1 MNKSKF
7 IVFTLLIALFSLCF
21 VNFGSNKQEVY
32 AAEATLQDE
41 AEIAEVTL
49 QDEAD
54 IAAANVPSTVILS
67 FPVTHISSYG
77 NEINWEVIYGEEYVS
92 YDRDANWMV
101 VSRSTEED
109 RTATLKVTVSDGEN
123 SSSATK
129 TITIPAGFTAAPV
142 YKINYNLNDG
152 VNNENNPSTYKLGDA
167 TITLQNPTKE
177 GYTFQGWEDEEG
189 NKIEKILVGSRKEI
203 SLTATWAE
211 KQLSDVVIKTQ
222 PTKLT
227 YNALENFDATGLVV
241 TEYYDNG
248 TQQDVTYVGN
258 ESSFAFSVTQLQ
270 GTDNG
275 QKVVVTYEGYELE
288 TSALTVNRLTYD
300 MSHVEWNHSSP
311 YTYNGE
317 EKEVVLTGLPN
328 GVTATYENN
337 KATKVGNYTASVIL
351 DYDEVNYNAP
361 EAIANLSWSIV
372 ATTLDMSNVE
382 WNYTQAFTYDGN
394 AKEVLVTGLPNG
406 VTANYEDNDATN
418 AGDYQAKVTFAFDDE
433 NYDLVYGE
441 NEFSATLDWSID
453 KAKVYYNAQPEAAF
467 AVGQT
472 PTWEYVYMSGL
483 VEGEAESL
491 INLENVVATYW
502 QGEQEV
508 QITQLPAGA
517 QFTAKFTGAT
527 ADNYDVVINDYTGS
541 ISTVSI
547 YFLPSQTYTYNT
559 QAQTFAAKAYYNDN
573 GNPVEIT
580 DGTISYS
587 YEENDSAVETNAGT
601 YKVTVTLSGSQY
613 GSLTS
618 IVDFVIKKAEISM
631 KDAAWNYTDPYTY
644 DPEETR
650 TVSLTLP
657 TLVTATY
664 QNNSAKDAANYTA
677 VATLSYDKVNYEL
690 INIPT
695 TLNYDEENGTIS
707 LDWVINPAQIDM
719 SAVAWDYTDALVYS
733 KSGHTVE
740 VKNLPANVTVQ
751 YTGNTGTDVDNYQ
764 ATATFTPADNYVL
777 INNNLG
783 ALNWEI
789 VQAEIDMSEVVWDYT
804 SFTYNGQTKTVKLVN
819 LPEELVTAEYTGNT
833 GTNADSYEAVATLIY
848 DTTNYKLVGL
858 TTNLT
863 LEWSIAK
870 AKIDMTGVDW
880 VYEEGPFTYDSFE
893 KEVLLSTLP
902 EGVKATYSNN
912 KGTDAQE
919 YTATVELA
927 PVDAVNYELINVE
940 VEALTWEILKADY
953 AFEVEWNYTDPYT
966 YSGSAQSV
974 EVTNVPTGLTP
985 VYTGTYSAT
994 DANTYTVTV
1003 TFTNSNSNYND
1014 TDITSELTWTIN
1026 PKTLTNDDVTIT
1038 VLGEDRNEQ
1047 NSITLEPGVEVMY
1060 NAVKVT
1066 TYALSHSYDDETN
1079 EGVVTITLN
1088 GNYTGTLTAEFTA
1101 SDYGQAY
1108 VDAQTLATSLEDP
1121 TSLPLTVG
1129 SSNVFWTNL
1138 PTGLVLNQET
1148 GALSYAKPEADLV
1161 YVVEATVYYGLT
1173 STHVVEVTITITGVN
1188 QQTSNGVIT
1197 EGESSQ
1203 LTVELENN
1211 ADYVVYVEGVEQET
1225 VAAYNIDFAD
1235 HTDGDKVTVRIPV
1248 PVGYESENL
1257 TVWHK
1262 VGEEYVNMNAVKE
1275 DGYLVFTAVSFSP
1288 YVVTV
1293 APDQYTVTV
1302 EETTNGTA
1310 TVNKLTVYEG
1320 QSVILTVEPN
1330 DGYKVSSIT
1339 LNGTPLELVE
1349 NKTEYVI
1356 ENVQNDTTIVVVF
1369 EEKYTFHTDATLE
1382 YIGVG
1387 TTNMTGENDAIKL
1400 NLNSEIFNVV
1410 GSKNESSNL
1419 PGLNKEGDIRLYS
1432 KDTTNGS
1439 SLTVTSSANILA
1451 IKINVKK
1458 VEENSVLTVL
1468 VNESEVSALEDGT
1481 YIVNATSF
1489 TLKNVGTAG
1498 QVQIT
1503 SVEIDLDGEVSNTQA
1518 LDSQIFA
1525 EEKAALNINTEVADT
1540 LELPEAGLY
1549 KNTVISWESD
1559 NDSVIEIIDGIVTIN
1574 RQAND
1579 TLVTLTATITRGNS
1593 SDTKE
1598 IEVTV
1603 MAEEVVDST
1612 KKYVKVTSDLSDWS
1626 GTYLIVYEEG
1636 NVAFNG
1642 GLETLDATL
1651 NTIAVTI
1658 SNNEIVSNATN
1669 DAATFTIT
1677 KVEDGYTIKS
1687 ASGYYI
1693 GRNSSSNGLDNN
1705 NSTQYK
1711 NTISLG
1717 TEGVIIKGEGGP
1729 TLQYYLSGNSSRF
1742 RFYASSQKTIQ
1753 LYKLIQP
1760 HTCQYSEATC
1770 EAPATCTICGATQ
1783 GEALGHTEVKDAAVE
1798 ATCTTTGL
1806 TEGSHCSDCNKVLV
1820 AQETVAVTSHSYVNG
1835 TCSVCGATEST
1846 DVTPTT
1852 VTVSVADY
1860 ADSKTWENGTQYS
1873 SITLDSNITV
1883 TAEGG
1888 ANTGK
1893 YYTSGEQWRI
1903 YQSDGGKI
1911 TFEAKD
1917 GYEIKSIKITYANSN
1932 NGVLKLNNDDVSSNE
1947 VVYVNSNTAIFT
1959 ASATSGTSGQ
1969 ARITSIEVVY
1979 TTSSN

>member
-1 MNKSKF
+1 MKKSKF

-32 AAEATLQDE
+32 A
-41 AEIAEVTL
+41 AEVTL

-77 NEINWEVIYGEEYVS
+77 NEIDWEVIDGEEYVS
-92 YDRDANWMV
+92 YDRDAKWMV

-152 VNNENNPSTYKLGDA
+152 VNNENNPSSYKLGDA

-177 GYTFQGWEDEEG
+177 GYTFQGWEDAEG

-300 MSHVEWNHSSP
+300 MSQVKWNHSSP

-372 ATTLDMSNVE
+372 SATLDMSKVK
-382 WNYTQAFTYDGN
+382 WNYTQAFTYDG
-394 AKEVLVTGLPNG
+394 AVKEVFVTDLPNG
-406 VTANYEDNDATN
+406 VTATYEDNDAIN

-472 PTWEYVYMSGL
+472 PTWEYVYISGL

-491 INLENVVATYW
+491 INLENVTATYW

-508 QITQLPAGA
+508 QITQLPAA
-517 QFTAKFTGAT
+517 AEFTAKFTGAT

-580 DGTISYS
+580 DGTITYS
-587 YEENDSAVETNAGT
+587 YKEANTAVETNAGT

-618 IVDFVIKKAEISM
+618 IVDFVIEKAEISM
-631 KDAAWNYTDPYTY
+631 KDAAWNYTSAYIY
-644 DPEETR
+644 NPEETR
-650 TVSLTLP
+650 TVVLSLP
-657 TLVTATY
+657 NLVTATY
-664 QNNSAKDAANYTA
+664 EDNSKQDAGEYNA
-677 VATLSYDKVNYEL
+677 VATLAYDSDNYVLVEMPQNL
-690 INIPT
+690 V
-695 TLNYDEENGTIS
+695 YDANEGTIS
-707 LDWVINPAQIDM
+707 LYWVINPAQIDM

-740 VKNLPANVTVQ
+740 VKNLPANVSVE

-764 ATATFTPADNYVL
+764 ATATFTPNANYVL

-783 ALNWEI
+783 ALDWEI
-789 VQAEIDMSEVVWDYT
+789 IQATHDMSNVKWNYT
-804 SFTYNGQTKTVKLVN
+804 QAFTYDNSEKSVLVTG
-819 LPEELVTAEYTGNT
+819 LPEGVEANYGESVNKATAAGDYQAVVTFE
-833 GTNADSYEAVATLIY
+833 Y
-848 DTTNYKLVGL
+848 DTTNYKLSYGV
-858 TTNLT
+858 NEFNST
-863 LEWSIAK
+863 LNWSIAK

-880 VYEEGPFTYDSFE
+880 VYEEGSFTYDSSE

-912 KGTDAQE
+912 KGTDAKE

-927 PVDAVNYELINVE
+927 PVDADNYELINVE
-940 VEALTWEILKADY
+940 VEALTWEIQKATYDF
-953 AFEVEWNYTDPYT
+953 AVEWNYTAPYT
-966 YSGSAQSV
+966 YSGSDQSV
-974 EVTNVPTGLTP
+974 KVTNTPDGLTP

-994 DANTYTVTV
+994 DADTYTATV
-1003 TFTNSNSNYND
+1003 TFTNSDNNYND
-1014 TDITSELTWTIN
+1014 TDITDTLTWTIN
-1026 PKTLTNDDVTIT
+1026 PKELTNEDVVIT
-1038 VLGEDRNEQ
+1038 VLGEDKNEQ
-1047 NSITLEPGVEVMY
+1047 NSATLEPGVKVMY
-1060 NAVKVT
+1060 DTVEVT
-1066 TYALSHSYDDETN
+1066 TYALSHSYDAEIN
-1079 EGVVTITLN
+1079 KGVVTITLN

-1138 PTGLVLNQET
+1138 PTGLILNQET
-1148 GALSYAKPEADLV
+1148 GALSYAKPEADEV
-1161 YVVEATVYYGLT
+1161 YVVEATVYYGST
-1173 STHVVEVTITITGVN
+1173 SSYVVEVTITITGVN

-1203 LTVELENN
+1203 LTVEKENN

-1235 HTDGDKVTVRIPV
+1235 HTDGDKVTVKIPV
-1248 PVGYESENL
+1248 PAGYESENL

-1275 DGYLVFTAVSFSP
+1275 DGYLVFTADSFSP

-1293 APDQYTVTV
+1293 APAEEQPLFDNVQVVIATVRSSGNYFLMTGAVESNRLVAVDSYSATSSVKYYAENQVWTITYVDGNYYLQASNGHYLSWTSGNTAILVEENGKPLTITESAEVEGAYNITFVDGENTRYLSLNGSTGNNYFAFYTGTQKHELIITTNLQQMTSQEKAEIDAADVDTSARTVEESFILPVVGSIFGTQITWESNNAEVIAINGKNATVTRPEAGNGDVVVTLTGTVAGLDETLSITVTV
-1302 EETTNGTA
+1302 TA
-1310 TVNKLTVYEG
+1310 LPEAGEKAYAW
-1320 QSVILTVEPN
+1320 Q
-1330 DGYKVSSIT
+1330 
-1339 LNGTPLELVE
+1339 LV
-1349 NKTEYVI
+1349 
-1356 ENVQNDTTIVVVF
+1356 
-1369 EEKYTFHTDATLE
+1369 TDASTLKVDDQIVIVAKD
-1382 YIGVG
+1382 YDLALS
-1387 TTNMTGENDAIKL
+1387 TTQNSNNRGQAAVTKVDSTITFGEDVQVIK
-1400 NLNSEIFNVV
+1400 
-1410 GSKNESSNL
+1410 
-1419 PGLNKEGDIRLYS
+1419 
-1432 KDTTNGS
+1432 
-1439 SLTVTSSANILA
+1439 
-1451 IKINVKK
+1451 
-1458 VEENSVLTVL
+1458 
-1468 VNESEVSALEDGT
+1468 LEDGT
-1481 YIVNATSF
+1481 QT
-1489 TLKNVGTAG
+1489 GT
-1498 QVQIT
+1498 
-1503 SVEIDLDGEVSNTQA
+1503 
-1518 LDSQIFA
+1518 F
-1525 EEKAALNINTEVADT
+1525 
-1540 LELPEAGLY
+1540 
-1549 KNTVISWESD
+1549 
-1559 NDSVIEIIDGIVTIN
+1559 
-1574 RQAND
+1574 
-1579 TLVTLTATITRGNS
+1579 
-1593 SDTKE
+1593 
-1598 IEVTV
+1598 
-1603 MAEEVVDST
+1603 
-1612 KKYVKVTSDLSDWS
+1612 
-1626 GTYLIVYEEG
+1626 
-1636 NVAFNG
+1636 AFNVKTG
-1642 GLETLDATL
+1642 YLY
-1651 NTIAVTI
+1651 
-1658 SNNEIVSNATN
+1658 
-1669 DAATFTIT
+1669 AA
-1677 KVEDGYTIKS
+1677 S
-1687 ASGYYI
+1687 
-1693 GRNSSSNGLDNN
+1693 SSSNYLRTQTTNNDNGSWVITITDGVASVVAQGTYTRN
-1705 NSTQYK
+1705 TMRYNKSSTLFSCYSSSSSESDIAVYK
-1711 NTISLG
+1711 YS
-1717 TEGVIIKGEGGP
+1717 EV
-1729 TLQYYLSGNSSRF
+1729 
-1742 RFYASSQKTIQ
+1742 
-1753 LYKLIQP
+1753 
-1760 HTCQYSEATC
+1760 HTCQFSEPTC
-1770 EAPATCTICGATQ
+1770 ETPATCSKCGATQ
-1783 GEALGHTEVKDAAVE
+1783 GEALGHSEEINWTITLNPTCVAEGLKEGLCTVCNKTVTATIPATGEHNYNGGVCTVCGTVENENQGGSTEPVTESLDIKS
-1798 ATCTTTGL
+1798 
-1806 TEGSHCSDCNKVLV
+1806 TEGKLSDDQNSISW
-1820 AQETVAVTSHSYVNG
+1820 TSDG
-1835 TCSVCGATEST
+1835 
-1846 DVTPTT
+1846 
-1852 VTVSVADY
+1852 
-1860 ADSKTWENGTQYS
+1860 
-1873 SITLDSNITV
+1873 ITV
-1883 TAEGG
+1883 TNVKGSTAIR
-1888 ANTGK
+1888 
-1893 YYTSGEQWRI
+1893 TSDSDHFRAYQNSITTISGINITKVVITCTSDAYATACVNSVPTEDFTATASGSVVTIIVDSGSVNEIVITATAQWRLN
-1903 YQSDGGKI
+1903 KV
-1911 TFEAKD
+1911 EV
-1917 GYEIKSIKITYANSN
+1917 TYTPSN
-1932 NGVLKLNNDDVSSNE
+1932 
-1947 VVYVNSNTAIFT
+1947 
-1959 ASATSGTSGQ
+1959 
-1969 ARITSIEVVY
+1969 
-1979 TTSSN
+1979 

>member
-1 MNKSKF
+1 MKKSKF

-41 AEIAEVTL
+41 TEIEEVTL

-67 FPVTHISSYG
+67 FPVTHISSYE
-77 NEINWEVIYGEEYVS
+77 NEIDWEVIYGEEYVS
-92 YDRDANWMV
+92 YDRDAKWMV

-109 RTATLKVTVSDGEN
+109 RTAILKVTVSDGEN

-167 TITLQNPTKE
+167 TITLQNPARE
-177 GYTFQGWEDEEG
+177 GYTFQGWEDAEG

-300 MSHVEWNHSSP
+300 MSQVKWNHSSP

-317 EKEVVLTGLPN
+317 EREVVLTGLPN

-337 KATKVGNYTASVIL
+337 TATKVGNYTASVIL

-372 ATTLDMSNVE
+372 AATFDMSNVK
-382 WNYTQAFTYDGN
+382 WNHSSPYTYNGEER
-394 AKEVLVTGLPNG
+394 KVVLTGLPNG
-406 VTANYEDNDATN
+406 VTANYEDNKATN

-453 KAKVYYNAQPEAAF
+453 KAKVYYTATPKTAF

-472 PTWEYVYMSGL
+472 PEWDYTYVSGL
-483 VEGEAESL
+483 VEGETTSL
-491 INLENVVATYW
+491 INLSQVTAKYY

-517 QFTAKFTGAT
+517 GFTAKFIGAT
-527 ADNYDVVINDYTGS
+527 ADNYDVVIDNYTGS

-573 GNPVEIT
+573 GNPVEIK

-587 YEENDSAVETNAGT
+587 YGENNSAVETNAGT

-618 IVDFVIKKAEISM
+618 IVDFVIEKAKISM

-644 DPEETR
+644 NPEVTR

-664 QNNSAKDAANYTA
+664 QNNSAKDAGEYNA
-677 VATLSYDKVNYEL
+677 VATLAYDSDNYVLVEMPQNL
-690 INIPT
+690 V
-695 TLNYDEENGTIS
+695 YDAIEGTIS
-707 LDWVINPAQIDM
+707 LDWKINPAQIDM
-719 SAVAWDYTDALVYS
+719 SSVAWDYSDALVYS

-783 ALNWEI
+783 ALNW
-789 VQAEIDMSEVVWDYT
+789 
-804 SFTYNGQTKTVKLVN
+804 
-819 LPEELVTAEYTGNT
+819 
-833 GTNADSYEAVATLIY
+833 
-848 DTTNYKLVGL
+848 
-858 TTNLT
+858 
-863 LEWSIAK
+863 SIRK
-870 AKIDMTGVDW
+870 AQIDMTGVDW
-880 VYEEGPFTYDSFE
+880 VYEDGSFTYDTFE
-893 KEVLLSTLP
+893 KEVQLSTLP

-927 PVDAVNYELINVE
+927 PVDADNYELINVE
-940 VEALTWEILKADY
+940 VEALTWKIQKATYDF
-953 AFEVEWNYTDPYT
+953 AVEWNYKDPYT
-966 YSGSAQSV
+966 YSGSDQSV
-974 EVTNVPTGLTP
+974 KVTNTPDGLTP
-985 VYTGTYSAT
+985 VYTGVYSAK
-994 DANTYTVTV
+994 DANTYTATV

-1014 TDITSELTWTIN
+1014 TDITSELTWKIN
-1026 PKTLTNDDVTIT
+1026 PKTLTNEDVTIT

-1047 NSITLEPGVEVMY
+1047 NSITLEPDVEVMY

-1066 TYALSHSYDDETN
+1066 TYALSHSYDAETN

-1108 VDAQTLATSLEDP
+1108 VDAQTLSTSLEDP

-1188 QQTSNGVIT
+1188 QQVDDATGIITTGEDAILKVQEEENPNYQITDENGAEHEILASYDITFEGRDEADTSEVTIKIPLLDEWKNK
-1197 EGESSQ
+1197 
-1203 LTVELENN
+1203 EL
-1211 ADYVVYVEGVEQET
+1211 Q
-1225 VAAYNIDFAD
+1225 
-1235 HTDGDKVTVRIPV
+1235 
-1248 PVGYESENL
+1248 
-1257 TVWHK
+1257 VWHITNK
-1262 VGEEYVNMNAVKE
+1262 ETGAKEPVESTNDGEYIT
-1275 DGYLVFTAVSFSP
+1275 FTATSFSP

-1293 APDQYTVTV
+1293 KKEVVEEESVIKDGQYVIIATAKSKENSTYFLMTSDLGTASTKRYTAFDTELTVVDDLASMTSYPTNAVWKLVAKDNGYVLQTYDGKYYANWSSGNSGTLVESEEEAKVLTIEYDEENETYTMHFTATDGERYVSLNGTTGNDYFAFYKGSQKQDLVVIPVKAGSGTDPIQTYNVTV
-1302 EETTNGTA
+1302 AVEGNGTA
-1310 TVNKLTVYEG
+1310 TVNGKDRLDSLLGETQITLEINPNENN
-1320 QSVILTVEPN
+1320 IL
-1330 DGYKVSSIT
+1330 SSIIINEEPLEDLTQLTFTVDKTTVIKVTFVEDSNGGDDNGGSEGGTENPTGSWTLVTDVSELVDGDQIIIVSKDANYAMGSDKGNNRGAVSITKNNNNTLTIADGVEIITLEADTADGTFAFNVNGSYLYAASSSGNQLKTKATKDVNGIWTIVINNNSGTSIVAKSSSNRNVMQYNPNNGSPLFSCYSSASQRALVIYKLNGGSTELTDEEKVQKALDSVEVPSEVEADFTLTDLTGVASYAWSIVSGTGIELEGLNAKVTRTEADQTVVLKLEVTIGEVTDETTFTVIVKAQGAGGTTTTEDTYSYTFTSKVYSANGDKTLSEVTWT
-1339 LNGTPLELVE
+1339 LNG
-1349 NKTEYVI
+1349 NGNYWGY
-1356 ENVQNDTTIVVVF
+1356 D
-1369 EEKYTFHTDATLE
+1369 
-1382 YIGVG
+1382 G
-1387 TTNMTGENDAIKL
+1387 TKGQQ
-1400 NLNSEIFNVV
+1400 F
-1410 GSKNESSNL
+1410 GSKNNPYGELTLST
-1419 PGLNKEGDIRLYS
+1419 EGI
-1432 KDTTNGS
+1432 
-1439 SLTVTSSANILA
+1439 
-1451 IKINVKK
+1451 
-1458 VEENSVLTVL
+1458 
-1468 VNESEVSALEDGT
+1468 
-1481 YIVNATSF
+1481 
-1489 TLKNVGTAG
+1489 
-1498 QVQIT
+1498 
-1503 SVEIDLDGEVSNTQA
+1503 
-1518 LDSQIFA
+1518 
-1525 EEKAALNINTEVADT
+1525 
-1540 LELPEAGLY
+1540 
-1549 KNTVISWESD
+1549 
-1559 NDSVIEIIDGIVTIN
+1559 
-1574 RQAND
+1574 
-1579 TLVTLTATITRGNS
+1579 
-1593 SDTKE
+1593 
-1598 IEVTV
+1598 
-1603 MAEEVVDST
+1603 
-1612 KKYVKVTSDLSDWS
+1612 S
-1626 GTYLIVYEEG
+1626 GT
-1636 NVAFNG
+1636 
-1642 GLETLDATL
+1642 
-1651 NTIAVTI
+1651 
-1658 SNNEIVSNATN
+1658 
-1669 DAATFTIT
+1669 
-1677 KVEDGYTIKS
+1677 
-1687 ASGYYI
+1687 
-1693 GRNSSSNGLDNN
+1693 
-1705 NSTQYK
+1705 
-1711 NTISLG
+1711 
-1717 TEGVIIKGEGGP
+1717 
-1729 TLQYYLSGNSSRF
+1729 
-1742 RFYASSQKTIQ
+1742 
-1753 LYKLIQP
+1753 
-1760 HTCQYSEATC
+1760 
-1770 EAPATCTICGATQ
+1770 
-1783 GEALGHTEVKDAAVE
+1783 
-1798 ATCTTTGL
+1798 
-1806 TEGSHCSDCNKVLV
+1806 
-1820 AQETVAVTSHSYVNG
+1820 
-1835 TCSVCGATEST
+1835 
-1846 DVTPTT
+1846 
-1852 VTVSVADY
+1852 
-1860 ADSKTWENGTQYS
+1860 
-1873 SITLDSNITV
+1873 
-1883 TAEGG
+1883 
-1888 ANTGK
+1888 
-1893 YYTSGEQWRI
+1893 
-1903 YQSDGGKI
+1903 
-1911 TFEAKD
+1911 
-1917 GYEIKSIKITYANSN
+1917 IKSIKIN
-1932 NGVLKLNNDDVSSNE
+1932 
-1947 VVYVNSNTAIFT
+1947 
-1959 ASATSGTSGQ
+1959 TSGGSGINGSFEVTVGGVQYGNKTSLTTSVTQYTFTGESSGKIEFSYTQ
-1969 ARITSIEVVY
+1969 TSSVAIYIKSIEIVY
-1979 TTSSN
+1979 QTSSN